1 MAPTPRLPDEHG
13 IIYDRPDLRLVD
25 TRTMVWEDFPGLKGC
40 KVKVLSRFPDGHAMI
55 FLVWMPPGSPIPT
68 ELLPHRHVHR
78 TTSEFAYVLSGEL
91 PHWEYE
97 DASQKEGE
105 LVVFKEGYF
114 MHRKPGSLHGLEP
127 GPVSDTGCLI
137 LFWRDGVGNWLDDPN
152 AAEESPEVPY
162 PA

>member
-1 MAPTPRLPDEHG
+1 MATPRTHTNG
-13 IIYDRPDLRLVD
+13 VIYDRPDLTLLD
-25 TRTMVWEDFPGLKGC
+25 TREMEWEEFSGLKGC

-55 FLVWMPPGSPIPT
+55 FLVWMPPGSPIPV
-68 ELLPHRHVHR
+68 EHLPHRHVHK
-78 TTSEFAYVLSGEL
+78 TTSEFAFVLSGEL

-97 DASQKEGE
+97 SAEQKHGE
-105 LVVFKEGYF
+105 LVIFKEGFF

-127 GPVSDTGCLI
+127 GPESQTGCLI
-137 LFWRDGVGNWLDDPN
+137 LFWRDAVGNWLDDPN